1 MSDQTFLTTVPYIIV
16 KAFVLGIP
24 KVGPV
29 LNPNLSQHSG
39 QIEIAILHMGILQI
53 VHVECRHDLG
63 AWRRPGA
70 PCASA

>member
-53 VHVECRHDLG
+53 VHVVMILVVPLDCTYSSVSFR
-63 AWRRPGA
+63 
-70 PCASA
+70 